1 LQAKNE
7 VGLSSEEKMS
17 QIFGRPNAAPITTA
31 TTTPITT
38 PASTT
43 PTTTPASTTTTTLM
57 KERTNCEW
65 W

>member
-1 LQAKNE
+1 
-7 VGLSSEEKMS
+7 MS